1 MAKLKLFIAFGFLS
15 FTLVNKNTF
24 IKYDETK
31 KESCEISYSKI
42 RKLNWSDFK
51 LVGKTGKTAA
61 MSNTGFGYETV
72 RIGDKLSVYINCV
85 FNKKGSF
92 VVIGNMNQQIL
103 NHEQRHFD
111 ITYLYTCKFIER
123 LNNEQ
128 ALDEDKVNLIYNQII
143 LEWSNYQKKYDGCIR
158 NPIQDCDKQKE
169 WDIRIDN
176 ELSKYN

>member
-1 MAKLKLFIAFGFLS
+1 MTKLTLFIAFGLVS
-15 FTLVNKNTF
+15 FTMVHDNVL

-31 KESCEISYSKI
+31 KEFSEISYNRI
-42 RKLNWSDFK
+42 RKLKWSDFK
-51 LVGKTGKTAA
+51 LVGKTGRTAA
-61 MSNTGFGYETV
+61 LSNTGFSYETV
-72 RIGDKLSVYINCV
+72 RIGEKLSVYINCV

-92 VVIGNMNQQIL
+92 VVDGNMNQQIL

-128 ALDEDKVNLIYNQII
+128 ALDESKIDLIYNNII
-143 LEWSNYQKKYDGCIR
+143 IEWGNYQKRYDGCIR

-169 WDIRIDN
+169 WDIKIDT